1 MTTVKE
7 ETQEVQY
14 TLRILDKSGDTRLAW
29 NPKNADEVAEVRAK
43 FDEVVGDLKFLAYT
57 VPADGSTGEAI
68 RTFKEDVSI
77 VLTPQMQGG

>member
-7 ETQEVQY
+7 ETQEVRF
-14 TLRILDKSGDTRLAW
+14 TLHILDKTGDTRLAW